1 MCPVSPVHRPSTHS
15 THAPPHCAQVFEYP
29 DKVGYMPADEV
40 RYVLENLNEDLSGLE
55 IEFMMNLVQ
64 QQQTAGNAHK
74 QCLPCSQ
81 ALCIDVCPVRCPQ
94 ADPYKSG
101 MVSLET
107 LIQMV
112 TPPYEFDHDAFPDPR
127 HPSVAPQ

>member
-1 MCPVSPVHRPSTHS
+1 MAQFCVASPVCPVSPVHRPSTHS

-64 QQQTAGNAHK
+64 QHKTAGNAHK
-74 QCLPCSQ
+74 AVPALLTGVVHSCVSCALPT
-81 ALCIDVCPVRCPQ
+81 
-94 ADPYKSG
+94 G
-101 MVSLET
+101 
-107 LIQMV
+107 
-112 TPPYEFDHDAFPDPR
+112 
-127 HPSVAPQ
+127 